1 MSAISLAELGN
12 LGEFVGAI
20 AVIGSLIY
28 VAVQIQQNTKAVR
41 ISSAQAHLEVWN
53 DVVSNFCQSSELA
66 SIYNRGL
73 QGISELTPPERVQ
86 FFAQLGLI
94 FRYYESSYL
103 QREEQALDDKLWE
116 GLQETMIDTLY
127 YKGSKEW
134 WERRRHWFYKEF
146 KEMVDAIVI
155 QNIGRE
161 MYGEDI
167 PLNDINCREL

>member
-1 MSAISLAELGN
+1 MNTISLSELGS

-28 VAVQIQQNTKAVR
+28 VAVQIKQNTNAVR

-53 DVVSNFCQSSELA
+53 DVVSNFCQSPELA
-66 SIYNRGL
+66 RIYSRGL
-73 QGISELTPPERVQ
+73 QGISELNTSERVQ
-86 FFAQLGLI
+86 FFAQVGLI

-103 QREEQALDDKLWE
+103 QRDEQALDDKLWK

-127 YKGSKEW
+127 YKGCKEW
-134 WERRRHWFYKEF
+134 WERRRHWFYEEF
-146 KEMVDAIVI
+146 RELVDNIVS
-155 QNIGRE
+155 QNSGRE

-167 PLNDINCREL
+167 PLGGIE